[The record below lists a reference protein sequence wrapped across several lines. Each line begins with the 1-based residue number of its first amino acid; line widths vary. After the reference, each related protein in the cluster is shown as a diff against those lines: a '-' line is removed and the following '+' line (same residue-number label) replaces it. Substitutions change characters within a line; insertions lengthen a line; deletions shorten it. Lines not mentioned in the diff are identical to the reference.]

1 MHDPRQHTP
10 HRRRFMAIAASLA
23 LPVAAQ
29 DKPGKLERGS
39 TRVAGFADAEMDFQ
53 LMRQL
58 GTARYGGASAGECLA
73 LAQRIRG
80 GVPASWVAAF
90 SAAAAR

>member
-1 MHDPRQHTP
+1 MQDPSLHTP
-10 HRRRFMAIAASLA
+10 HRRHFMAIAASLA

-29 DKPGKLERGS
+29 DKPASKLERGS

-58 GTARYGGASAGECLA
+58 GTARYGGASVGACFETTTATIL
-73 LAQRIRG
+73 
-80 GVPASWVAAF
+80 
-90 SAAAAR
+90 